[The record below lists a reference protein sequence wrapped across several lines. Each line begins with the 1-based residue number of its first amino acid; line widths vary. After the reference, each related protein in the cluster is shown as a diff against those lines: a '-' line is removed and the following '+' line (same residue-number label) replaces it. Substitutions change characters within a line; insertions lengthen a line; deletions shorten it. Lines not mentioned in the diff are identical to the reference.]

1 MEGTFSNVSE
11 NNGTRSSPSLDDLNT
26 LMREI
31 RIPSLCI
38 LTIQIVLG
46 VLGNM
51 LVIQIYWRNLSSKLE
66 LFYFI
71 PWLAF
76 FDINA
81 IISGGV
87 LSILEDLFSMN
98 FPSLYLC
105 QGLWFIM
112 IFCTAT
118 GASCLLIIAVQRY
131 TYVFKKPVLKL
142 KWRRL
147 YIVFNLIFAAVIA
160 FPVFLLVDLR
170 DISIEG
176 VNGKVCGDTS
186 KDDLLLYK
194 YSYLHFLLILICVNI
209 IVITILYIRIGL
221 KTFQLLTVSGSS
233 NYASPAGRRA
243 GLKFTLMYI
252 TVFIVYFVAYIPTN
266 AILLL
271 PDETKSK
278 IFHNYKNKFEMNG
291 ILVLHRMYL
300 FSHVLNPLI
309 FFIFHAKF
317 RKEVRGLLNTCKV
330 FCASIL
336 HANELRDNIY

>member
-1 MEGTFSNVSE
+1 
-11 NNGTRSSPSLDDLNT
+11 
-26 LMREI
+26 
-31 RIPSLCI
+31 
-38 LTIQIVLG
+38 
-46 VLGNM
+46 M
-51 LVIQIYWRNLSSKLE
+51 LVIQIYWRNLSPKLE

-118 GASCLLIIAVQRY
+118 GASCLFIIAVQRY

-147 YIVFNLIFAAVIA
+147 YIVFNLIFGAITA

-176 VNGKVCGDTS
+176 VNGKACGDTS
-186 KDDLLLYK
+186 KNNLLLYK
-194 YSYLHFLLILICVNI
+194 YSYSLFWLILVCINI
-209 IVITILYIRIGL
+209 IVITVLYIRIGL
-221 KTFQLLTVSGSS
+221 KTFQLLSVSGSS
-233 NYASPAGRRA
+233 HYASPAGRRA

-252 TVFIVYFVAYIPTN
+252 TVFIVYCVAYIPTN
-266 AILLL
+266 AIHLL

-278 IFHNYKNKFEMNG
+278 IFHNFKSKFEMNG
-291 ILVLHRMYL
+291 ILLLYRMFI

-309 FFIFHAKF
+309 FFIFHARF
-317 RKEVRGLLNTCKV
+317 RKEVRGLLLTCNCKMS
-330 FCASIL
+330 CASIL
-336 HANELRDNIY
+336 HTNELRDNIY